1 MQLTQ
6 FLLDSVVDIAYQ
18 AGEKIL
24 SIYRQQNVDIVDK
37 ADGSPLTQA
46 DLLAHQTIVA
56 GLKKLTS
63 DIPVLS
69 EESSEEEI
77 RERRSWPILWVIDP
91 LDGTKEFIHRTNEFT
106 VNIALI
112 INHQP
117 VLGVVYAPALGVMYF
132 AMDGLGAYKQSAGKT
147 ERIFASCW
155 GDENTGSLSSGTH
168 PPVGPL
174 PVAERP
180 VSSSLRKI
188 RIVASRRHGG
198 EALEKFLQQLPGYTL
213 VNAGSA
219 LKICLVA
226 EGAADLYPRLGPTS
240 EWDTAAGHAIINNA
254 GGVLR
259 DVRYQPFQYNKRD
272 TLLNGSFIVCHKEA
286 LRFSFSDSE

>member
-6 FLLDSVVDIAYQ
+6 SLLESVIDIAYQ

-24 SIYRQQNVDIVDK
+24 SIYHQTKIDVMDK

-46 DLLAHQTIVA
+46 DLLAHQTIVT
-56 GLKKLTS
+56 GLKQLTP

-69 EESSEEEI
+69 EESTEEEI
-77 RERRSWPILWVIDP
+77 QERHQWPILWMIDP

-112 INHQP
+112 VNHQP

-132 AMDGLGAYKQSAGKT
+132 AMDGFGAYKEIQGKK
-147 ERIFASCW
+147 EKIQARVGA
-155 GDENTGSLSSGTH
+155 TGGR
-168 PPVGPL
+168 PP
-174 PVAERP
+174 
-180 VSSSLRKI
+180 I
-188 RIVASRRHGG
+188 RVVASRRHGA
-198 EALEKFLQQLPGYTL
+198 EALEKFLLQIPEYTL

-226 EGAADLYPRLGPTS
+226 EGAADIYPRLGPTS

-254 GGVLR
+254 GGVLYDSKGRSFCYNAR
-259 DVRYQPFQYNKRD
+259 DV
-272 TLLNGSFIVCHKEA
+272 LLNGSFVISHEDMP
-286 LRFSFSDSE
+286 RFKF

>member
-6 FLLDSVVDIAYQ
+6 FLLDAVVEIAYQ

-24 SIYRQQNVDIVDK
+24 SIYRQQNVEIVDK

-56 GLKKLTS
+56 GLKKLTP

-77 RERRSWPILWVIDP
+77 RERRSWPVLWMIDP
-91 LDGTKEFIHRTNEFT
+91 LDGTKEFIHRTDEFT

-112 INHQP
+112 VNHQP

-132 AMDGLGAYKQSAGKT
+132 AMDGFGAYKQVNGET
-147 ERIFASCW
+147 ERIFVCNS
-155 GDENTGSLSSGTH
+155 
-168 PPVGPL
+168 PPLKKGGVIM
-174 PVAERP
+174 A
-180 VSSSLRKI
+180 SSLRKI

-198 EALEKFLQQLPGYTL
+198 EALEKFLQQLPEYTL

-254 GGVLR
+254 GGVLYDSR
-259 DVRYQPFQYNKRD
+259 QRPFCYNARD
-272 TLLNGSFIVCHKEA
+272 TLLNGFFVVGHKAAPA
-286 LRFSFSDSE
+286 LTIL

>member
-6 FLLDSVVDIAYQ
+6 VLLDSVVDIAHQ

-24 SIYRQQNVDIVDK
+24 SIYRQQNVEIVDK

-56 GLKKLTS
+56 GLKKLTP

-77 RERRSWPILWVIDP
+77 RERRSWPVLWMIDP
-91 LDGTKEFIHRTNEFT
+91 LDGTKEFIHRTDEFT

-112 INHQP
+112 VNHQP
-117 VLGVVYAPALGVMYF
+117 VLGVVYAPALGAMYF
-132 AMDGLGAYKQSAGKT
+132 AMDGFGAYKQFAGKT
-147 ERIFASCW
+147 EQIFACRW
-155 GDENTGSLSSGTH
+155 GDEKTSSLSSGAH
-168 PPVGPL
+168 PPAGPPL
-174 PVAERP
+174 VAETP

-198 EALEKFLQQLPGYTL
+198 EALEKFLQQLPEYTL

-254 GGVLR
+254 GGVLYDSR
-259 DVRYQPFQYNKRD
+259 QRPFCYNARD
-272 TLLNGSFIVCHKEA
+272 TLLNGSFVVSHKA
-286 LRFSFSDSE
+286 APMLTIL

>member
-1 MQLTQ
+1 MILNTS
-6 FLLDSVVDIAYQ
+6 LLNAVIDIAHQ
-18 AGEKIL
+18 AGEKIM
-24 SIYRQQNVDIVDK
+24 SVYNQQNTDIDLTEK
-37 ADGSPLTQA
+37 EDGSPLTKA
-46 DLLAHQTIVA
+46 DLLAHQTIVD
-56 GLKKLTS
+56 GLKKLTPE
-63 DIPVLS
+63 IPILS

-77 RERRSWPILWVIDP
+77 QQRRQWPILWLVDP
-91 LDGTKEFIHRTNEFT
+91 LDGTKEFIHRTDEFT

-112 INHQP
+112 VDHQP

-132 AMDGLGAYKQSAGKT
+132 AMDNHGAYKLFLGKT
-147 ERIFASCW
+147 ERIFASVW
-155 GDENTGSLSSGTH
+155 GGEETGSHRSDTH

-174 PVAERP
+174 SVALRP
-180 VSSSLRKI
+180 VSSPLRKV

-198 EALEKFLQQLPGYTL
+198 EELERFLLQIPEYSL

-254 GGVLR
+254 GGILYGSQSR
-259 DVRYQPFQYNKRD
+259 PFIYNARD
-272 TLLNGSFIVCHKEA
+272 TLLNSFFIVSPVA
-286 LRFSFSDSE
+286 APRFEFI